1 MSMRPFSR
9 QVLVA
14 GLIAS
19 MCLSG
24 CTRTVTHSM
33 ARYEPGGEALPT
45 TQPVRTAA
53 VWKVKVRQRGEKDY
67 HGIDGTERWL
77 QKGDVVGFRSGED
90 GVVYA
95 VVNREEIPLQ
105 LTSDHR
111 RVVWHSKKKETT
123 GFGEA
128 MSGALSVTGMVAAG
142 VGLTALLLYGV
153 THPTDEDCNTSSY

>member
-1 MSMRPFSR
+1 MSMRSFSR
-9 QVLVA
+9 QTLVA

-24 CTRTVTHSM
+24 CTRTVTHSI
-33 ARYEPGGEALPT
+33 ARYEPAAEALPT

-77 QKGDVVGFRSGED
+77 QKGDVVGFRNGAD

-105 LTSDHR
+105 LTSEHR

-123 GFGEA
+123 NFGEA
-128 MSGALSVTGMVAAG
+128 VSDALTVTGAVAG
-142 VGLTALLLYGV
+142 VVAMAAFGLYIL
-153 THPTDEDCNTSSY
+153 THPTDDDCTTSSY